1 MVVLSTIH
9 FFNDTIACVLG
20 IVLNLL
26 LMYVIIKTLNRNIRS
41 YGYLVFVGAAF
52 DVFFAIVE
60 LITLHQLLIKDGIMF
75 IMSWGVE
82 YTLYPYVG
90 HFFMFCHCT
99 VGMQGLW
106 LLAAQYNFRYEIIT
120 NSDVSIR
127 LLVRN
132 VAITFSLSLLMAI
145 FGCYGTIQATK
156 RRGREYYAKQINSN
170 WLDQEGSQHFI
181 YAMDF
186 RDSATLIFFFG
197 SFFITIVCYGV
208 SMFYAWKACKYIRE
222 HRSADRSHRTV
233 RLDRQFTKSLVM
245 QTVNAIIFAAAPIIL
260 MCVSMQLRLDICF
273 AGLWTMSFLSLLPAA
288 NAILALVVIKTYRN
302 CLISTFHLKWLI
314 VQIRGNLNESTMF
327 RTTTNRVSA
336 ISNMT

>member
-1 MVVLSTIH
+1 MIVLSTIH

-52 DVFFAIVE
+52 DVLFAIVE

-82 YTLYPYVG
+82 YSLYSYVG
-90 HFFMFCHCT
+90 HFFMFWHCT
-99 VGMQGLW
+99 VGMHGLW

-120 NSDVSIR
+120 NSAVSIR

-145 FGCYGTIQATK
+145 FGYYGTIQAIN
-156 RRGREYYAKQINSN
+156 RRGREYYAKQINAN
-170 WLDQEGSQHFI
+170 WLDREGSLHFI

-186 RDSATLIFFFG
+186 RDSATLIFFFV
-197 SFFITIVCYGV
+197 SFLITIVCYCV
-208 SMFYAWKACKYIRE
+208 SMFYAWKAYKFIRE
-222 HRSADRSHRTV
+222 HRSADRSQRTV
-233 RLDRQFTKSLVM
+233 RLESQFTKSSKS
-245 QTVNAIIFAAAPIIL
+245 TVNAIIFAAAPIIL
-260 MCVSMQLRLDICF
+260 MCVSMQLRLDIWF
-273 AGLWTMSFLSLLPAA
+273 AGLWTMSFLSFLPAA
-288 NAILALVVIKTYRN
+288 NAILALCVIKTYRN

-314 VQIRGNLNESTMF
+314 VQLRGKLNESTTF

-336 ISNMT
+336 VSNVI

>member
-1 MVVLSTIH
+1 
-9 FFNDTIACVLG
+9 
-20 IVLNLL
+20 
-26 LMYVIIKTLNRNIRS
+26 
-41 YGYLVFVGAAF
+41 
-52 DVFFAIVE
+52 
-60 LITLHQLLIKDGIMF
+60 MF

-186 RDSATLIFFFG
+186 
-197 SFFITIVCYGV
+197 
-208 SMFYAWKACKYIRE
+208 
-222 HRSADRSHRTV
+222 
-233 RLDRQFTKSLVM
+233 
-245 QTVNAIIFAAAPIIL
+245 TVNAIIFAAAPIIL